1 MIDILPQLDVKTR
14 KVTLDDN
21 KIVKA
26 SFDLEDEGLKTYSE
40 FFRKQLKQVD
50 NLDDSYKA
58 LEIINDNGSLVTSYL
73 SDLPNFKVC
82 HLSLIELLSQD
93 ASKLS
98 DINLVHALMPIEDA
112 SNLVNLFKKIPEI
125 TNAKTRVLLGAY
137 DEYETL
143 EHEQNRRVLR
153 GMMNGLDFWD
163 YKREDN
169 NGICVRM
176 VYSAY
181 QKNMKMR
188 H

>member
-1 MIDILPQLDVKTR
+1 MIDILPQLDVKNR
-14 KVTLDDN
+14 KISLNDTKV
-21 KIVKA
+21 VKA
-26 SFDLEDEGLKTYSE
+26 SFDLEDKSLKIYSK
-40 FFRKQLKQVD
+40 FFRKQLEQFSDFDD
-50 NLDDSYKA
+50 NYKA
-58 LEIINDNGSLVTSYL
+58 LEIINDSGRLVTSHL

-98 DINLVHALMPIEDA
+98 DINLVHALMPIEEA
-112 SNLVNLFKKIPEI
+112 STLVNLFKKIPDI

-137 DEYETL
+137 DDYETL

-153 GMMNGLDFWD
+153 GVMNGLDFWN

-169 NGICVRM
+169 DGVCVRM